1 MPKSTLVKG
10 KKSSSKTSA
19 SKDAKKSS
27 SRILGK
33 KDGKRSSSP
42 SARSKRAKSPDAKIA
57 TPKKSSSKTS
67 ASKDAKKSSSTK
79 DGKRSSSP
87 SARSKR
93 AKSPDAEMA
102 TPKKRKDLW
111 QMRSNES
118 PASTDTTISKSTTG
132 SEESPTSKS
141 PTNTDRRTS
150 REASSAVKK
159 LLLEDSSKKS
169 IPKLNK
175 KDGKTED
182 VVELDLS
189 DEDGSMVKKA
199 SFKKREKKKK
209 SIKSKEVSTSVFA
222 AEVKVKAKSGTKNS
236 INLADK
242 KDPVLAEDRKI
253 KAKVSAGEVNL
264 LSIDWSDRNELI
276 HAIEDANPDM
286 DDQLKKQL
294 RKMTHEEAIV
304 KFADA
309 QQPRHLNVVFNTL
322 AQSLGK
328 KQNISIFD
336 TRVKGMKALKEL
348 ILLNLD
354 ELGMLMARRRIK
366 E

>member
-27 SRILGK
+27 SRILVK
-33 KDGKRSSSP
+33 
-42 SARSKRAKSPDAKIA
+42 
-57 TPKKSSSKTS
+57 
-67 ASKDAKKSSSTK
+67 K

-236 INLADK
+236 INRADK
-242 KDPVLAEDRKI
+242 KDPVVAEDRKI
-253 KAKVSAGEVNL
+253 KAKVSAGEVDL

-276 HAIEDANPDM
+276 HAIKDANPDM

-348 ILLNLD
+348 ILLD
-354 ELGMLMARRRIK
+354 VDQLGMLMARRRIK

>member
-1 MPKSTLVKG
+1 
-10 KKSSSKTSA
+10 
-19 SKDAKKSS
+19 
-27 SRILGK
+27 
-33 KDGKRSSSP
+33 
-42 SARSKRAKSPDAKIA
+42 
-57 TPKKSSSKTS
+57 
-67 ASKDAKKSSSTK
+67 
-79 DGKRSSSP
+79 
-87 SARSKR
+87 
-93 AKSPDAEMA
+93 
-102 TPKKRKDLW
+102 
-111 QMRSNES
+111 MRSNAS
-118 PASTDTTISKSTTG
+118 PALTDTTISKSTTG

-169 IPKLNK
+169 IPKLKK

-276 HAIEDANPDM
+276 HAIKDANPDM

-294 RKMTHEEAIV
+294 QKMTHEEAIV
-304 KFADA
+304 KFGDA